1 MTTYCQNGTIT
12 KACDFNK
19 AMHCLSFSLIKKQ
32 AEITSNHD
40 DRAEVAINMGKQQCK
55 TTVIPS
61 IVYGDR

>member
-1 MTTYCQNGTIT
+1 
-12 KACDFNK
+12 
-19 AMHCLSFSLIKKQ
+19 MHCLSFSLIKKQ